1 MYPVT
6 NEYKSAVNA
15 ADRKWKVRLNIE
27 TAFEVLELT
36 ENDIIERSLKL
47 KDGVISGTE
56 FSLGGVV
63 AADFSVSIINR
74 DGQYDF
80 VQFNGAIIRP
90 QIGLEVS
97 GDYEWVPLGE
107 FTVDE
112 PARPIKT
119 PGRPFESV
127 YLQAADNMIKFDR
140 PFSNV
145 PVTFP
150 CSALALLSA
159 VCLHCGVSLATTDF
173 LHDNYMIA
181 ARPEGDMTCRD
192 IVSYIAEL
200 AGGWARCNRFGQLEL
215 GWFKNPGAVQ
225 EAEIDGNTD
234 SADGGDFNWWNSR
247 AFDGGAF
254 VEEETDAVLDGT
266 NRYDFAIDDDPI
278 VITGLAFETDE
289 AFLLGGSD
297 RYAMIMS
304 DNPLIQ
310 DNPKSVVKAIWERLR
325 GFTFMPFRS
334 YRRDDPAMQAGDMV
348 EHIVNGKTYRT
359 IITEYNYVFGGK
371 CLMAAVGASEA
382 AAGYRPY
389 TEKKVSQLRR
399 KIADKQ
405 EQINALDSAVKNAFA
420 MLAGVWGGYVI
431 NGDELGGEHQGRI
444 YLSDHKDITQAQKIW
459 VYSLGGI
466 GYFPNGLSG
475 EPGSAWTADGQIVAS
490 LVTASMIRTGLL
502 QSLNGESWIDL
513 DNGQFS
519 LGNGALVWDG
529 TSFKAVS
536 AEQVSSKD
544 SDMYARIGTF
554 DSGTFTFNGVHF
566 IDERN
571 GAIRGTIL
579 FQRFADPSL
588 DTTFMLSR
596 GPDGGQSFLRCYKDG
611 DLEIGSHNG
620 FKFGLY
626 DSGLYFTDEVGTW
639 IGVTGSPGTG
649 QKPVFLSG
657 ICTGYTY

>member
-112 PARPIKT
+112 PVRPIKT

-127 YLQAADNMIKFDR
+127 YLQAADNMIKLDR
-140 PFSNV
+140 PFSGV
-145 PVTFP
+145 QVTFP

-359 IITEYNYVFGGK
+359 IITEYNYIFGGK
-371 CLMAAVGASEA
+371 SYIAAVGASEA
-382 AAGYRPY
+382 ASGYRPY

-405 EQINALDSAVKNAFA
+405 EQINALDLAIVDATNLIASA
-420 MLAGVWGGYVI
+420 LGGYVI
-431 NGDELGGEHQGRI
+431 KGEGEYEGNLFI
-444 YLSDHKDITQAQKIW
+444 SDNPDITQAVRVWRWNIGGFG
-459 VYSLGGI
+459 YSD
-466 GYFPNGLSG
+466 NGVDG
-475 EPGSAWTADGQIVAS
+475 PYETAITADKTIIANALLARIITGE
-490 LVTASMIRTGLL
+490 MIKANSITGEHIRANTITGDKIQAGTITGDKL
-502 QSLNGESWIDL
+502 QVDTVEANKLTSAGSFISAYIGEVIKGINIYEGL
-513 DNGQFS
+513 F
-519 LGNGALVWDG
+519 LKAG
-529 TSFKAVS
+529 TSDFCAITENPSGGGFSIGRGAGDDWVLLSTPYFTELCHGPWRTNGVGCDDGGPYFYKGGSPHGHTENITISGRTLRFVNGILVS
-536 AEQVSSKD
+536 AS
-544 SDMYARIGTF
+544 
-554 DSGTFTFNGVHF
+554 
-566 IDERN
+566 
-571 GAIRGTIL
+571 
-579 FQRFADPSL
+579 
-588 DTTFMLSR
+588 
-596 GPDGGQSFLRCYKDG
+596 
-611 DLEIGSHNG
+611 
-620 FKFGLY
+620 
-626 DSGLYFTDEVGTW
+626 
-639 IGVTGSPGTG
+639 
-649 QKPVFLSG
+649 
-657 ICTGYTY
+657 